1 MIATTK
7 RALICGAIVLILGA
21 AVMGAY
27 HYMQSTAPR
36 YSFIDKKGRKVIIE
50 ELSYFDGLDKTYGK
64 IYKPS
69 DDTTGN
75 RPLLIFS
82 HGLGV
87 NADFGAVYCETAAS
101 LGWYAYAFDYKGGS
115 VQSRSAGSTLDMTIK
130 KEKDEL
136 LKIIKRLS
144 KLSAIN
150 KSQIYVMGHSQGGL
164 VAAMAAAE
172 SPKSIAGMI
181 LVAPAMN
188 ISELMNDIYEKK
200 SEIKDTTVFC
210 TVPLGKK
217 YVKEAMDLN
226 TYKGLGRYDKDVMI
240 VYGTHDE
247 IIPEESMVRLAEEYK
262 KSDYRPVQGSSHNFS
277 GAGQNK
283 LINLLTEFIKNH

>member
-7 RALICGAIVLILGA
+7 RALICGVIVLILGA

-50 ELSYFDGLDKTYGK
+50 ELSYFDGLDKTDGK

-101 LGWYAYAFDYKGGS
+101 LGWYAYACIGDADFQGLALSTHFD
-115 VQSRSAGSTLDMTIK
+115 ADTAFLC
-130 KEKDEL
+130 
-136 LKIIKRLS
+136 
-144 KLSAIN
+144 KL
-150 KSQIYVMGHSQGGL
+150 Q
-164 VAAMAAAE
+164 
-172 SPKSIAGMI
+172 
-181 LVAPAMN
+181 
-188 ISELMNDIYEKK
+188 
-200 SEIKDTTVFC
+200 
-210 TVPLGKK
+210 
-217 YVKEAMDLN
+217 
-226 TYKGLGRYDKDVMI
+226 RI
-240 VYGTHDE
+240 VD
-247 IIPEESMVRLAEEYK
+247 
-262 KSDYRPVQGSSHNFS
+262 
-277 GAGQNK
+277 
-283 LINLLTEFIKNH
+283 NLL